1 MSRPL
6 RRISASENSSPAPM
20 ATKQRSFNDATP
32 VWALENVGCARGTYC
47 NVRASRAMFVG
58 SWRRQ
63 FTSIC

>member
-1 MSRPL
+1 
-6 RRISASENSSPAPM
+6 M